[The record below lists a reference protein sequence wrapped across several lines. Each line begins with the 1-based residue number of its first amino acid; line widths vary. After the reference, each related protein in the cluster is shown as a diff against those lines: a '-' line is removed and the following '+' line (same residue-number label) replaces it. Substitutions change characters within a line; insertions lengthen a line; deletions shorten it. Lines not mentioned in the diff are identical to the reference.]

1 MWPDSGPLF
10 HLIFWF
16 FISAHRFFLD
26 GYTSSILSLFF
37 FSPSRLAIIFSY
49 KVNCSAIKDWYL
61 AWKGLGMLDDFKIW
75 LQSFNGSINYS
86 LNWIIAKGEDKNFS
100 GMLGFILQ
108 WYWPTLNITM
118 WMNCSWFTLVDTE
131 QCSEY
136 IKIRCFCCTFAP
148 S

>member
-1 MWPDSGPLF
+1 MARLWSPFPFDLLVFYFCPPLLSRWV
-10 HLIFWF
+10 HLL
-16 FISAHRFFLD
+16 H
-26 GYTSSILSLFF
+26 TQSLFF
-37 FSPSRLAIIFSY
+37 FPSRLAIIFSY